1 MDIYYRSRI
10 ISLKTEKKRF
20 QFRNNKG
27 KRKKRKCQD
36 YTNQDQRERIQR
48 KMF

>member
-10 ISLKTEKKRF
+10 ISLKREKGF

-27 KRKKRKCQD
+27 KREKRKCQD
-36 YTNQDQRERIQR
+36 YTNQDQREKILR